1 MNYTP
6 SVNIEHGIGDEFKYI
21 VTPNSQSVLGNI
33 ISSYRSGTHSFTI
46 IGTYGTGKSSFIL
59 ALENDLKKNG
69 GTLVANPGVFDAKG
83 FEFLNIVGDYTPLS
97 SLLSNKLNSDSKNV
111 FTALNSLCQKLKK
124 ENKFLIIVI
133 DEFGKILEHAAN
145 KNPEQE
151 LYFLQKLAEFVNV
164 STRKIMLLTTLHQ
177 NFSTYSNRLSEI
189 QKNEWSKVKGRF
201 KEIVFVEPVEQLLFL
216 TSEQLGDTMREISSE
231 ENHTISTLL
240 ELAKDYRIISSDIQQ
255 ETITKLYPL
264 DAISSACLTLGIQ
277 RYGQNERTL
286 FSFLTS
292 LDEDSINAFQVKKGE
307 TYNVAKVFDYLSYS
321 FYSVLNETN
330 ADSMEWRSM
339 RVAIERVESGVINQ
353 ELIEGCLKLVKTI
366 GVLTLFFRQIK
377 IDDNLLSIYAKHAL
391 GIDNVDQCI
400 KKLISQKIIRFA
412 RYKSQYILFEG
423 TDIDIEDELFK
434 ASTVVPAPSISV
446 EEVSPYVKQK
456 ATLATANYYRTG
468 TPRYF
473 EYRVANDPTEVPQ
486 PIGDID
492 GFINLVF
499 PLSDIKQ
506 ETIDASMSTESANI
520 FVYFNNAYEIFCH
533 LYEIKKL
540 QYLID
545 NVILE
550 DRIAKREVELQLQ
563 HESQLLNDSI
573 NNNISSGNGSVTW
586 FYKGKE
592 QNISSFKDINKLLS
606 EVCDEV
612 YSQTPIIQNE
622 LFNRQKL
629 SSAISLARVNLLDA
643 MLEHSSEKDF
653 GMSESAFPPEKTIY
667 YTIFHRTGIHRQDED
682 GSYVL
687 EDPTND
693 SIMPLWNASCDFLQ
707 DCVEKEQKLTVLIK
721 RLKERPYKLK
731 QGVIDFWIPI
741 FLFVKQ
747 QSFALYNGGTFVLN
761 INKEVF
767 ELIQKRPNDFSI
779 KTFDISGVKM
789 QFFRKYR
796 QFLKQDEEIGMTS
809 DSVLATIKP
818 FFNFYRRLNNYAKH
832 TRKFNNPYTGKFRDI
847 LAEAKDPTKA
857 FFEDLP
863 VAFGYNSL
871 ESDIFVQQYVTLIR
885 TAIHELNAC
894 YDNFIDRIETCIKEH
909 IGIDQELD
917 FDIYKPMLD
926 ERYRSINK
934 SLLTQKTKSFVERLL
949 SPSNSKKEFFEKIG
963 LVVYDRR
970 LDSIKDSEEERFIYD
985 LQYLFSEAE
994 RYVSITNVFD
1004 ENTEA
1009 AFSFELATSKGNF
1022 KVSQTYSLP
1031 KTKQKVANEVEAKLS
1046 HQLTGDN
1053 DLDICVL
1060 LKLLSERL

>member
-6 SVNIEHGIGDEFKYI
+6 SVNIELGIGDEFNYI

-33 ISSYRSGTHSFTI
+33 VSCYQSGVHSFTI
-46 IGTYGTGKSSFIL
+46 IGTYGTGKSSFLL
-59 ALENDLKKNG
+59 ALERDLKNMG
-69 GTLVANPGVFDAKG
+69 GSLVTNPDVFGSNG
-83 FEFLNIVGDYTPLS
+83 FEFLNIVGDYASLN
-97 SLLSNKLNSDSKNV
+97 SLLSAKLKSESKNV
-111 FTALNSLCQKLKK
+111 FASLNTICQRLKK
-124 ENKFLIIVI
+124 DNKFLVIVV

-145 KNPEQE
+145 TNPEQE

-164 STRKIMLLTTLHQ
+164 STRKVLLLTTLHQ
-177 NFSTYSNRLSEI
+177 NFSTYSNKLTET

-216 TSEQLGDTMREISSE
+216 TAEQLGDSVKNTQSDYE
-231 ENHTISTLL
+231 TISTLL
-240 ELAKDYRIISSDIQQ
+240 EVAKKYRIISPDIQVD
-255 ETITKLYPL
+255 TMTRLFPL

-286 FSFLTS
+286 FSFLS
-292 LDEDSINAFQVKKGE
+292 SQDEKSISAFRFEKGI
-307 TYNVAKVFDYLSYS
+307 TYNVAKVYDYLSYS
-321 FYSVLNETN
+321 FYSILNETN

-339 RVAIERVESGVINQ
+339 RVAIERVESGVIDQ

-366 GVLTLFFRQIK
+366 GILTLFFKQIR
-377 IDDNLLSIYAKHAL
+377 IDDNLLSLYAKYAL
-391 GIDNVDQCI
+391 GMENIEPFI
-400 KKLISQKIIRFA
+400 KKLVSHKIIRFA
-412 RYKSQYILFEG
+412 AYKSQYILFEG

-434 ASTVVPAPSISV
+434 ASAVVPAPSITV
-446 EEVSPYVKQK
+446 EEISPYVKQK
-456 ATLATANYYRTG
+456 ATLATANYYKTG

-473 EYRVANDPTEVPQ
+473 EYRVVNDPTEVSQ
-486 PIGDID
+486 PSGDID

-499 PLSDIKQ
+499 PLSDIRQ
-506 ETIDASMSTESANI
+506 ETISVSSSTETANI

-540 QYLID
+540 QYVLE

-563 HESQLLNDSI
+563 HESLLLNESL
-573 NNNISSGNGSVTW
+573 NNNISAGNGSVTW

-592 QNISSFKDINKLLS
+592 QHIGSFKDINKLLS
-606 EVCDEV
+606 RVCDDV
-612 YSQTPIIQNE
+612 YSLTPIIHNE

-643 MLEHSSEKDF
+643 MLDHSIEKDF
-653 GMSESAFPPEKTIY
+653 GINESAYPPEKTIY
-667 YTIFHRTGIHRQDED
+667 YTLFNDTGIHRQDND
-682 GSYVL
+682 GLYL
-687 EDPTND
+687 LDEPLDD
-693 SIMPLWNASCDFLQ
+693 GIMPLWNASCDFL
-707 DCVEKEQKLTVLIK
+707 DSCIEKEQKLTVLIK
-721 RLKERPYKLK
+721 KLKERPYKLK
-731 QGVIDFWIPI
+731 QGVIDFWVPI
-741 FLFVKQ
+741 FLFIKQ
-747 QSFALYNGGTFVLN
+747 QNFALYNGNTYVLN

-779 KTFDISGVKM
+779 KTFDVSGVKM

-796 QFLKQDEEIGMTS
+796 QFLRQDEEIGMTS

-832 TRKFNNPYTGKFRDI
+832 TRKFNNQYTAKFRDI

-863 VAFGYNSL
+863 IAFGYNSL
-871 ESDIFVQQYVTLIR
+871 ENDSFVEQYVSLIR

-909 IGIDQELD
+909 IGIDKETD
-917 FDIYKPMLD
+917 FEVYKTMID
-926 ERYRSINK
+926 KKYSSINK

-949 SPSNSKKEFFEKIG
+949 SPSNSKKEFYEKIG

-970 LDSIKDSEEERFIYD
+970 LDSIKDHEEERFIYD

-994 RYVSITNVFD
+994 RYISITNVFD
-1004 ENTEA
+1004 ENTET
-1009 AFSFELATSKGNF
+1009 AFSFELASSKGDF
-1022 KVSQTYSLP
+1022 KACQTYSLP
-1031 KTKQKVANEVEAKLS
+1031 KTKQDIANKVKVKLNK
-1046 HQLTGDN
+1046 QLTGDN
-1053 DLDICVL
+1053 DLDICIL
-1060 LKLLSERL
+1060 LKMLSERL

>member
-1 MNYTP
+1 MKYTP
-6 SVNIEHGIGDEFKYI
+6 SVNIEQGIGNEFNYI
-21 VTPNSQSVLGNI
+21 VTPNSQAVLGNI
-33 ISSYRSGTHSFTI
+33 VSSYRSGAHSFTI

-59 ALENDLKKNG
+59 ALERDLKNKG
-69 GTLVANPGVFDAKG
+69 GSLVANTDIFDSKT
-83 FEFLNIVGDYTPLS
+83 FEFLNIVGDYAPLN

-111 FTALNSLCQKLKK
+111 FAALNTLCQKLKK
-124 ENKFLIIVI
+124 EKKFLIIVI

-145 KNPEQE
+145 NNPEQE

-164 STRKIMLLTTLHQ
+164 PTRKVLLLTTLHQ
-177 NFSTYSNRLSEI
+177 NFSTYAYRLSES

-201 KEIVFVEPVEQLLFL
+201 KEIVFVEPVEQLLYL
-216 TSEQLGDTMREISSE
+216 AAEQLGETNIVLSPRYIE
-231 ENHTISTLL
+231 TIGAILK
-240 ELAKDYRIISSDIQQ
+240 LAQDYRIISQDIKQD
-255 ETITKLYPL
+255 TIKKLFPL

-292 LDEDSINAFQVKKGE
+292 QDEKSINSFRADNGL
-307 TYNVAKVFDYLSYS
+307 TYNVAKVYDYLSYS

-330 ADSMEWRSM
+330 ADSMVWRSM
-339 RVAIERVESGVINQ
+339 RVAVERVESGVIDQ
-353 ELIEGCLKLVKTI
+353 DLIEGCLKLVKTI
-366 GVLTLFFRQIK
+366 GILTLFFKQIK
-377 IDDNLLSIYAKHAL
+377 IDDNLLSIYAKYAL
-391 GIDNVDQCI
+391 KIDNVETLI
-400 KKLISQKIIRFA
+400 KKLVAHKIVRFA
-412 RYKSQYILFEG
+412 AYKSQYILFEG

-434 ASTVVPAPSISV
+434 ASTVVPPPSITV
-446 EEVSPYVKQK
+446 AEISPYVRQK

-473 EYRVANDPTEVPQ
+473 EYRVVNDPNDAPHPT
-486 PIGDID
+486 GDID

-506 ETIDASMSTESANI
+506 ETFDASTATESANI
-520 FVYFNNAYEIFCH
+520 FVYFNNADEIFCH

-540 QYLID
+540 QYILD

-573 NNNISSGNGSVTW
+573 NNNISAGNSSVTW
-586 FYKGKE
+586 IYKGQE
-592 QNISSFKDINKLLS
+592 QHVGSIKDINKLLS

-612 YSQTPIIQNE
+612 YSETPIIQNE

-643 MLEHSSEKDF
+643 MLDHSVEKDF
-653 GMSESAFPPEKTIY
+653 GISETTFPPEKTIY
-667 YTIFHRTGIHRQDED
+667 YTLFNGTGIHRQDND
-682 GSYVL
+682 GTFIL
-687 EDPTND
+687 DDPTSD
-693 SIMPLWNASCDFLQ
+693 GIMPLWNVSCDFLNT
-707 DCVEKEQKLTVLIK
+707 CVEKEQKLTTLIK
-721 RLKERPYKLK
+721 KLKERPYKLK

-747 QSFALYNGGTFVLN
+747 QSFALYNGNTFVLN
-761 INKEVF
+761 MNKEVF

-779 KTFDISGVKM
+779 KTFDVSGVKM

-796 QFLKQDEEIGMTS
+796 QFLRQDEEIGMTS
-809 DSVLATIKP
+809 DSILATIKP
-818 FFNFYRRLNNYAKH
+818 FFSFYRKLNNYAKH
-832 TRKFNNPYTGKFRDI
+832 TRKFNNQYTAKFRDI

-863 VAFGYNSL
+863 DAFGYTSL
-871 ESDIFVQQYVTLIR
+871 ESESFVEQYVSLIR

-894 YDNFIDRIETCIKEH
+894 YDNFIDRIEACIKEH
-909 IGIDQELD
+909 IGIEQDKD
-917 FDIYKPMLD
+917 FDVYKPIID
-926 ERYRSINK
+926 EKYRSINK
-934 SLLTQKTKSFVERLL
+934 SLLTQKTKAFVERLL

-970 LDSIKDSEEERFIYD
+970 LDSIKDNEEERFIYD
-985 LQYLFSEAE
+985 LQFLFSEAE
-994 RYVSITNVFD
+994 RYVSITSVFD
-1004 ENTEA
+1004 ENTET

-1022 KVSQTYSLP
+1022 KAAKTYSLP
-1031 KTKQKVANEVEAKLS
+1031 KTKQDAAKRIETNLS
-1046 HQLTGDN
+1046 KQLTGDK